1 MNQDGSGWTPLM
13 IAASL
18 KNAEGDPMLDLLLRK
33 GADATV
39 TSNSGQVIHSITLH
53 TLPFFYNSPN

>member
-1 MNQDGSGWTPLM
+1 M

-53 TLPFFYNSPN
+53 TLSFLNSIST